1 MLYCYTLCE
10 WCNGWTLIIKI
21 TNQPL
26 HFQVENINTTQY
38 WLNIVGCI
46 WHAADTPPFEGLVI
60 LRCAIY
66 DPLEGLQFFKN
77 QGFRNGGTGF
87 DFRRC

>member
-1 MLYCYTLCE
+1 M
-10 WCNGWTLIIKI
+10 

-26 HFQVENINTTQY
+26 YFQVENINTILLNIDSILILY
-38 WLNIVGCI
+38 NIVGCI
-46 WHAADTPPFEGLVI
+46 WHAADTPPLEGLVI

-66 DPLEGLQFFKN
+66 DPLEGLHFFKH
-77 QGFRNGGTGF
+77 QGFRNGNTGF